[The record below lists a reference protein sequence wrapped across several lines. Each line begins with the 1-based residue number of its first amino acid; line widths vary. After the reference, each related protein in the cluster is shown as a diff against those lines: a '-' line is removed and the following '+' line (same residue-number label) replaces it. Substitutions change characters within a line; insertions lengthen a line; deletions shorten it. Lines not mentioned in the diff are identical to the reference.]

1 MTDVNDIWQEDDQ
14 IEPFDRSN
22 KPKENVSKPK
32 IEEEK
37 TTPARSRI
45 LPEQKESKWDK
56 YKL

>member
-37 TTPARSRI
+37 TTPARGRI